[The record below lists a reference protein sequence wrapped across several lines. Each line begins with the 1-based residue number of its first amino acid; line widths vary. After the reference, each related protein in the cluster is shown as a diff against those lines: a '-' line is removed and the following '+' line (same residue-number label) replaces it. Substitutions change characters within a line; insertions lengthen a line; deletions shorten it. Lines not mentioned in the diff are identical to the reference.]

1 MSGVLRRWRR
11 ARLLKRPFPP
21 EWDEELRTHV
31 PWFPFLP
38 EDSQQRLRELV
49 AVFLHEKYFIPVQDM
64 EITDEVRLVIA
75 AGAARL
81 VLGLDISLYDHLTE
95 VVVYP
100 HDFKVPYAEGPTLG
114 EALPFGTVV
123 LSWPSVRRGV
133 DQPGIH
139 EDVLTH
145 EFAHVLDRLET
156 YIDGDFE
163 VAPEDETG
171 RWSRGFM
178 HHYEAL
184 RRGRRSYEKILDD
197 YGGESPSEFFAVAT
211 EAFFARPL
219 RLRRQ
224 LPDLYDELAAF
235 YRQDP
240 AAVTPDRTSERG
252 EKEV

>member
-1 MSGVLRRWRR
+1 MFGLFRRWRR
-11 ARLLKRPFPP
+11 ARLIKQLFPR
-21 EWDEELRTHV
+21 EWEAVLEDRV
-31 PWFPFLP
+31 PWFKNLTG
-38 EDSQQRLRELV
+38 EQQRRLRQLV
-49 AVFLHEKYFIPVQDM
+49 TIFLHEKYFIPASGM
-64 EITDEVRLVIA
+64 EITEEVRVIIA
-75 AGAARL
+75 AGAVRL
-81 VLGLDISLYDHLTE
+81 LLGLDISLYDHLTE

-133 DQPGIH
+133 DRPGKH

-163 VAPEDETG
+163 VAPEEDIG
-171 RWSRGFM
+171 RWSRGFLR
-178 HHYEAL
+178 HYEAL
-184 RRGRRSYEKILDD
+184 RRGRPAYDKLIDD

-211 EAFFARPL
+211 ETFFAKPL

-224 LPDLYDELAAF
+224 LPELYDELAAF

-240 AAVTPDRTSERG
+240 ATREDF
-252 EKEV
+252 

>member
-1 MSGVLRRWRR
+1 MVGLIRRWRR
-11 ARLLKRPFPP
+11 ARLLKQPFPT
-21 EWDEELRTHV
+21 EWEEILRTRV
-31 PWFPFLP
+31 PWFPVLS
-38 EDSQQRLRELV
+38 EGEQRRLRQH
-49 AVFLHEKYFIPVQDM
+49 AMIFLHEKYFIPAQDM
-64 EITDEVRLVIA
+64 EITEEVRVVIA
-75 AGAARL
+75 AGAVRL
-81 VLGLDISLYDHLTE
+81 LLGLDISLYDHLTE

-100 HDFKVPYAEGPTLG
+100 CDFKVPYAEGPTLG

-133 DQPGIH
+133 DRPGIH

-145 EFAHVLDRLET
+145 EFAHVLDRQET
-156 YIDGDFE
+156 FVEGDFE
-163 VAPEDETG
+163 GTPEEDIG
-171 RWSRGFM
+171 RWSKGFL

-184 RRGRRSYEKILDD
+184 RRGRRAYAQLLDD

-211 EAFFARPL
+211 ETFFAKPQ

-240 AAVTPDRTSERG
+240 ATVTSP
-252 EKEV
+252 